1 MFWHDMDYYV
11 TKKGYTC
18 KTQDWE
24 NLFNFNFLS
33 FNNKIIKK
41 GITMPGNSTLN
52 TSRSILCQVGFDI
65 TAKEVSLTQF
75 LDNFLVST

>member
-1 MFWHDMDYYV
+1 MS
-11 TKKGYTC
+11 
-18 KTQDWE
+18 
-24 NLFNFNFLS
+24 L
-33 FNNKIIKK
+33 NNKIIKK
-41 GITMPGNSTLN
+41 GITMPGNSSLN